1 MSLGNCFLTGSAALA
16 FLVSFAAP
24 AQRYLNAGQKAR
36 IDGAT
41 QEIRTNPRDARGYD
55 RRASFYMEPSPGG
68 GKPPL
73 PNMDLA
79 VADLEKAIRL
89 DPRSYTARHNYA
101 HAAYLLG
108 YHDFAVNEF
117 GKAIALNPSGAR
129 SFLGRGWAQ
138 FASCR
143 FDNAGADF
151 TRAVRLDPSL
161 RAEVASQQRIVSKKN
176 ECAALD
182 YAAAHPPPPPPPGMP
197 NLGRIYERG
206 EAIGRANAAESRGDR
221 EAARVIREGIH

>member
-1 MSLGNCFLTGSAALA
+1 MSLGNSFLTSSTALA

-24 AQRYLNAGQKAR
+24 AQRYVNAGQKAR

-41 QEIRTNPRDARGYD
+41 QEIRTNPRDATGYV
-55 RRASFYMEPSPGG
+55 RRAFFYMEFSPGG

-108 YHDFAVNEF
+108 YDDFAVSEF
-117 GKAIALNPSGAR
+117 NKAIALNPSGAR

-138 FASCR
+138 FESCR

-161 RAEVASQQRIVSKKN
+161 RAEVASQQRIVSRKN

-182 YAAAHPPPPPPPGMP
+182 YAAAHPPPSSSPGMP
-197 NLGRIYERG
+197 NLGKIYERA
-206 EAIGRANAAESRGDR
+206 EAERRASQADSRGDH
-221 EAARVIREGIH
+221 EAARIERGTIH